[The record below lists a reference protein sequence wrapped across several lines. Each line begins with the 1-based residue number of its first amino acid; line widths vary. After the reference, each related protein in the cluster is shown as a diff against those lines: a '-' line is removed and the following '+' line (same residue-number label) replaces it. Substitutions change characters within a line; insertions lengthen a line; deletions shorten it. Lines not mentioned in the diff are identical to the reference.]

1 MKQINEKRVYGTKKR
16 QKSNFVLLVT
26 IIIFTFFLGFFSSH
40 NVLQVKTFFGD
51 VLDDIGKSI
60 YQNFFISEKFKINLN
75 LENYNRI
82 LKSRDKAIKQG
93 IMLTKN
99 NPWVRANLNIGKKT
113 YDANIKLRGSHSS
126 NWEDKKKL
134 GFKIKLR
141 RDQRYKG
148 MKEFSIQHPE
158 QREYI
163 GEYLFMKILELEGLI
178 FSRSNFYSLD
188 INGNNYGLYFFQESL
203 FYFSL

>member
-1 MKQINEKRVYGTKKR
+1 MQI
-16 QKSNFVLLVT
+16 
-26 IIIFTFFLGFFSSH
+26 
-40 NVLQVKTFFGD
+40 KTFFGD
-51 VLDDIGKSI
+51 VLDDVGKSI
-60 YQNFFISEKFKINLN
+60 HKNFFTTEKFKINLN
-75 LENYNRI
+75 LENYNQI

-93 IMLTKN
+93 MMLTTN
-99 NPWVRANLNIGKKT
+99 NPWVRANLNIDKKI

-126 NWEDKKKL
+126 NWEDEKKL

-141 RDQRYKG
+141 RDQRYNG

-178 FSRSNFYSLD
+178 FSRSNFYNLD

-203 FYFSL
+203 SKEMIENNKKRESIIIGFNMLPHVEK